1 MSAQVDQQW
10 MARALELAR
19 RGECGTDPNP
29 RIGCVLVRDGVVVG
43 EGWHERAGTPHAEVH
58 ALRAAGENARGATCY
73 VNLEPCAHH
82 GRTGP
87 CADALVAAGV
97 SRVVAAVGDPN
108 PLVAGN
114 GFARLESAGIEV
126 ESGVLEE
133 AAERL
138 NRGFLK
144 RFRSGRP
151 WFTIKSASSLDGR
164 TALANGDSRWI
175 SGEAARAEVQQMRAR
190 ASAILTG
197 IGTVLADD
205 PRLDVRMP
213 GEWRQ
218 PARVVL
224 DPSLR
229 CPVDARIFGSGGP
242 VFIIAT
248 RDDGERVRALSAA
261 GATVVR
267 LPAQDGRVDLTALAG
282 WLAEQQF
289 NEVLVEAGATLGGA
303 LLAAKLVDELVLYL
317 APTLLGSSARALFAV
332 PPLVRMA
339 DRRVFD
345 ILDVSPVGDDWRIT
359 ARPR

>member
-1 MSAQVDQQW
+1 MNLQSDQEW
-10 MARALELAR
+10 MARALDLAR
-19 RGECGTDPNP
+19 RGEFGTDPNP

-43 EGWHERAGTPHAEVH
+43 EGWHERAGAPHAEVH
-58 ALRAAGENARGATCY
+58 ALNAAGDKARGATCY

-87 CADALVAAGV
+87 CADALVSAGV
-97 SRVVAAVGDPN
+97 VRVVAALEDPN
-108 PLVAGN
+108 PLVAGK
-114 GFARLESAGIEV
+114 GFARLTEAGVEV
-126 ESGVLEE
+126 ERGVSAD

-151 WFTIKSASSLDGR
+151 WFTIKSAASLDGR

-175 SGEAARAEVQQMRAR
+175 SGEQARAEVQLMRAR

-197 IGTVLADD
+197 IGTVLSDN

-229 CPVDARIFGSGGP
+229 CPVDARLFGGGGP

-267 LPAQDGRVDLTALAG
+267 LPAKDGRVDLTALSG

-303 LLAAKLVDELVLYL
+303 LLAAELVDELVVYL
-317 APTLLGSSARALFAV
+317 APALLGSSARALFAL
-332 PPLVRMA
+332 PPLARMA